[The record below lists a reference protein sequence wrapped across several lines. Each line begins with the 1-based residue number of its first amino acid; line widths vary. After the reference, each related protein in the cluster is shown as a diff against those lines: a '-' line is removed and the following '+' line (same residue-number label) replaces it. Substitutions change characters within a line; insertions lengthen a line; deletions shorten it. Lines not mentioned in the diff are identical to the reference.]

1 MPAFKPVSIKPLSET
16 GSKTTHTLKSANKE
30 QMFGGK
36 ADFRPDSDFDAEQLR
51 AGIKVEMEH
60 TKDRDKAKE
69 IAKDHL
75 SESKDYYRKLKTMED
90 KLEDTKKSLSRA
102 NSLVKALKAEA
113 VDEEENSLS
122 EEEMDLKKK
131 CGNKVKKAHD
141 GLSPYTQREPILEE
155 GVSTDSADSDHV
167 FVTPKNSDPG
177 YWAGSRT
184 EEVDPLRPLYEVTKA
199 LKAAAILGLTRRQRM
214 DTAYRLGLAQGVKA
228 QKTPFATEDLSKI
241 PIKIGISEE
250 QTRPSYE
257 PPVVPVRRVDNNPGY
272 IAPKPC
278 GDHEYKTSTTG
289 PSEAKPIKDR

>member
-1 MPAFKPVSIKPLSET
+1 MPAYKEQQPKPLGEV
-16 GSKTTHTLKSANKE
+16 GSKTTYTIKSDNKE

-36 ADFRPDSDFDAEQLR
+36 GDFRPDTDFDAEQLR

-90 KLEDTKKSLSRA
+90 KLEDTNKSLQRA
-102 NSLVKALKAEA
+102 NSLVKALKTDCE
-113 VDEEENSLS
+113 DKKPSLS
-122 EEEMDLKKK
+122 EEEMDLEKDEDKPAKKL
-131 CGNKVKKAHD
+131 GKVA
-141 GLSPYTQREPILEE
+141 
-155 GVSTDSADSDHV
+155 
-167 FVTPKNSDPG
+167 
-177 YWAGSRT
+177 
-184 EEVDPLRPLYEVTKA
+184 KA
-199 LKAAAILGLTRRQRM
+199 LKAAAILGLTRRQRL

-228 QKTPFATEDLSKI
+228 PNTPFATEDLSQT
-241 PIKIGISEE
+241 PVKIGITEE

-278 GDHEYKTSTTG
+278 GDHEYKTTTTG